1 MQGRASFNYP
11 PPPSDFAWYNF
22 PLRHAYSKSMK
33 KRVEEQF
40 EADMKNVCK
49 SKSNKAQKLF
59 CNKTADWYTFCVKH
73 WPANKATDPE
83 PPLM

>member
-1 MQGRASFNYP
+1 
-11 PPPSDFAWYNF
+11 
-22 PLRHAYSKSMK
+22 MK

-40 EADMKNVCK
+40 EADMENVCK

-73 WPANKATDPE
+73 WPANKASDPE